1 MPRPIIQNASGDAG
15 LPRNVVEG
23 LLNNAVVN
31 VGQMKMIDG
40 LISDSS
46 RGGDKASQ
54 APIVATGSYVGAPS
68 MPRGASIKARNP
80 KTSKPAGQMLPVGQN

>member
-23 LLNNAVVN
+23 LLNNAIVD

-40 LISDSS
+40 LIVDSA
-46 RGGDKASQ
+46 RGGKEASQ
-54 APIVATGSYVGAPS
+54 APIVATGSYVGAPT

-80 KTSKPAGQMLPVGQN
+80 KTSKPSGQMLPVGQN